1 MRSICN
7 CLCNW
12 YYDSKSYYLF
22 TLKLYDVLHWISY
35 LVIVEIDWES
45 MFVIMRMIISV
56 VHECI
61 VGLILCSTVV
71 LFYASSIH
79 HAICYVELITVD
91 VEIRE
96 EKIIS
101 ICYDAIQKWWK
112 NFFFW
117 SVSLIESY
125 NFWSIKKSFL

>member
-1 MRSICN
+1 
-7 CLCNW
+7 
-12 YYDSKSYYLF
+12 
-22 TLKLYDVLHWISY
+22 
-35 LVIVEIDWES
+35 

-71 LFYASSIH
+71 LFYASNIH

-101 ICYDAIQKWWK
+101 ICHDAIQK
-112 NFFFW
+112 
-117 SVSLIESY
+117 
-125 NFWSIKKSFL
+125 